1 VSGAL
6 YHVRVSPST
15 RLIPLLAG
23 AVALLSGCGEPPQPL
38 PTSPPYVASQA
49 SSAPSGPLPAGPTAP
64 GQIPPGQIPPGQIP
78 PGQIPPG
85 QIPPGQV
92 PTAAL
97 PTGLPPAYPGY
108 PAPTTTATNA
118 PLTKSPTPTPS
129 HAAKCRTAPTGPQVL
144 ALIKGKPG
152 IPNDPLRIDEGP
164 FCAGDWSFTTVEI
177 TGKNA
182 DDVEPLLVVATGK
195 GTTLTLVAAGSDV
208 CTGPVQT
215 GAPAGIR
222 VLACGF

>member
-38 PTSPPYVASQA
+38 PTSPPYVTSQA
-49 SSAPSGPLPAGPTAP
+49 
-64 GQIPPGQIPPGQIP
+64 
-78 PGQIPPG
+78 